1 MDLKYRQ
8 RVTTSIDKNLYG
20 ALRELSEETKIPQ
33 SKLFDEA
40 IEALLVNRKHP
51 IPEKAAKP

>member
-8 RVTTSIDKNLYG
+8 RVTTSIDKALYK
-20 ALRELSEETKIPQ
+20 AFRELSDKTRVPQ

-40 IEALLVNRKHP
+40 IEDLLKKNGLSLPKR
-51 IPEKAAKP
+51 EDR

>member
-8 RVTTSIDKNLYG
+8 RVTTSIDKELYK
-20 ALRELSEETKIPQ
+20 AFKAISDKTRIPQ

-40 IEALLVNRKHP
+40 IEDLLKKYGAEPPKRDDR
-51 IPEKAAKP
+51 